1 MPALEF
7 DVGVAILSFVDGEGF
22 ELDSAQ
28 TAAAVAMKMTG
39 LADAAAWRPEEKTV
53 VVPDHYQ
60 RLHHLV
66 VVVNNLASCLE
77 KRIGGSVVD
86 AAAVVVGDAA
96 SD

>member
-7 DVGVAILSFVDGEGF
+7 DVGVAILSFVYGEGF
-22 ELDSAQ
+22 EQ
-28 TAAAVAMKMTG
+28 TAAVAMKMTG
-39 LADAAAWRPEEKTV
+39 LAAADAAAWRPEEKTV

-77 KRIGGSVVD
+77 KGIGGSVD
-86 AAAVVVGDAA
+86 AAAVVGGGDAA
-96 SD
+96 D

>member
-7 DVGVAILSFVDGEGF
+7 EVGVAILSFADGEGF

-28 TAAAVAMKMTG
+28 TAAAAAAMKMTG
-39 LADAAAWRPEEKTV
+39 LAAAAAAAGRPEGKTV

-66 VVVNNLASCLE
+66 VVNNLASCLE
-77 KRIGGSVVD
+77 KRIGGSVD
-86 AAAVVVGDAA
+86 AAAD
-96 SD
+96 